1 MECIK
6 SINVDFF
13 LVYTVVFVIIKLV
26 FPRENYITYIKK
38 RQIIVQTQ
46 IPHTKKSKL
55 DHVILTFILYR
66 KLLSKFFNS
75 YS

>member
-1 MECIK
+1 MLI
-6 SINVDFF
+6 FF

-26 FPRENYITYIKK
+26 FPRENYVTYIKK

-55 DHVILTFILYR
+55 DHVILTFIL
-66 KLLSKFFNS
+66 
-75 YS
+75 